1 MLPEN
6 PPRSTSLTRGDSYS
20 GPSTNSA

>member
-6 PPRSTSLTRGDSYS
+6 PPRSTSLTRGESYS